1 MPNPKRF
8 RIGVDLGG
16 TKIEAAVL
24 DRDGG
29 IVVRQR
35 MASPRD
41 DYGATVD
48 AVSGLIRAVE
58 DDAGGAGSV
67 GVAIPGMVSP
77 ATGLVK
83 HANSTWLMGRPLE
96 QDLARALD
104 RPVKLANDANCFA
117 LSEAVDGAA
126 KDAKVVFGGILGTG
140 CGAGIVIDRKVVEGA
155 NAIAGEWGHIPV
167 PWPDDSETPPVSC
180 YCGRENCLELYL
192 SGTGLARDH
201 ALITGHQIKAEEIA
215 ALDEAGDAEANA
227 TFERFERRLAKS
239 LSMIVTILDPDVIV
253 LGGGLSNIDRIYRTV
268 PQLMGDL
275 VFGEELSTRLARHV
289 HGDSSGVRGA
299 AWLWDDE
306 ETAG

>member
-1 MPNPKRF
+1 MSNQQRF

-24 DRDGG
+24 DPDGA

-41 DYGATVD
+41 DYHATVD

-58 DDAGGAGSV
+58 DKVGGTGSV

-83 HANSTWLMGRPLE
+83 HANSTWLMGHPLE

-104 RPVKLANDANCFA
+104 RPVLLANDANCFA
-117 LSEAVDGAA
+117 LS
-126 KDAKVVFGGILGTG
+126 
-140 CGAGIVIDRKVVEGA
+140 GAGIVIDRKVIEGA

-180 YCGRENCLELYL
+180 YCGRDNCLELYL

-201 ALITGHQIKAEEIA
+201 ALITGHKIKAEEIA

-227 TFERFERRLAKS
+227 TLERFERRLAKS
-239 LSMIVTILDPDVIV
+239 LSMIVTIIDPDVIV

-268 PQLMGDL
+268 PDLMGDL